1 MNKELKETILNPIFK
16 GNPITV
22 LVLGIC
28 SSLAVT
34 VEMKGALVMALSVTI
49 VTGLSSLVLSMM
61 RNTIP
66 NRVRIIVQLVV
77 VALMVILVDQF
88 LKAYAYGIDK
98 QLSVYIGLIITNC
111 IVMGRIEA
119 FALGNK
125 PIPSLL
131 DGLANG
137 VGYGLILI
145 VVAFFRELFGSG
157 TLLGFLGLIVLF
169 AVLRPDAFATAVN
182 ARNILEQVAVLAI
195 IAVVQTVVMVVG
207 DFDLSVGTLAG
218 LVGVVTAQLLLG
230 GTAPAL
236 AVAAGLGVGLAAGAL
251 NGLLVAYLGLSAFI
265 ATLATMTSFGGL
277 ALLVSG
283 GTTLFGLPPGFVAL
297 GQGRVAGL
305 PVPVL
310 VAAGVAL
317 VVWFALARTVPG
329 RLWYAV
335 GGNAEAARLSGVNT
349 RLVRFGAFLV
359 SGTGAALAGILLTA
373 RLASGHPTAADAFM
387 LSSIAA
393 VFLGM
398 TLSRAGVPTVGGTA
412 VGLGIVGVLGNGLNL
427 LQVNSYVQQVLTG
440 AIIVAAVSLSR
451 LSRLGRAA

>member
-16 GNPITV
+16 CNPITV

-157 TLLGFLGLIVLF
+157 TLFGLRIIPESF
-169 AVLRPDAFATAVN
+169 YAAGYVN
-182 ARNILEQVAVLAI
+182 N
-195 IAVVQTVVMVVG
+195 
-207 DFDLSVGTLAG
+207 G
-218 LVGVVTAQLLLG
+218 LV
-230 GTAPAL
+230 
-236 AVAAGLGVGLAAGAL
+236 
-251 NGLLVAYLGLSAFI
+251 I
-265 ATLATMTSFGGL
+265 
-277 ALLVSG
+277 
-283 GTTLFGLPPGFVAL
+283 LPPMAL
-297 GQGRVAGL
+297 
-305 PVPVL
+305 
-310 VAAGVAL
+310 
-317 VVWFALARTVPG
+317 
-329 RLWYAV
+329 
-335 GGNAEAARLSGVNT
+335 
-349 RLVRFGAFLV
+349 
-359 SGTGAALAGILLTA
+359 ILIGCIIWIQ
-373 RLASGHPTAADAFM
+373 R
-387 LSSIAA
+387 SIQKD
-393 VFLGM
+393 
-398 TLSRAGVPTVGGTA
+398 
-412 VGLGIVGVLGNGLNL
+412 
-427 LQVNSYVQQVLTG
+427 LQEK
-440 AIIVAAVSLSR
+440 
-451 LSRLGRAA
+451 